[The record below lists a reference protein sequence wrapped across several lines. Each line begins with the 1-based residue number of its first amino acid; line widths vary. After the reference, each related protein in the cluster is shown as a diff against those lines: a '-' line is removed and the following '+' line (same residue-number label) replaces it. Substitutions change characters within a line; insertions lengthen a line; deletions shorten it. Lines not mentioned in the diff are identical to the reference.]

1 MVLQVI
7 IPMAGLGSRFVSQG
21 FQETKFLLPMDG
33 EMMTPMIEL
42 AVTSLKVSVPCRYFF
57 IINESEGED
66 TRLRGILAGMAMKY
80 GWDYTVRGVPGLT
93 EGPASTVYHIHD
105 VLDMEAP
112 LLVVN
117 SDQVLSWDFEA
128 FWERCVGLDGCVL
141 TYTPSYELVLGA
153 TDKHS
158 FVVMDGGVGDG
169 GVGDGGVGLGA
180 RATRFA
186 EKTVLSPWALVGVHY
201 FRTGEM
207 FMVAYM
213 AMVSE
218 GLRAPNGEFYL
229 SLVYEMMVRGGG
241 AVGMYEVGGVS
252 GTGRYYPVGEPGDY
266 FHYLET
272 VGGWGEGVVRDR
284 LLGYRR

>member
-7 IPMAGLGSRFVSQG
+7 IPMAGMGSRFASQG

-33 EMMTPMIEL
+33 VMTPMIEL

-66 TRLRGILAGMAMKY
+66 TRLRRILGDLAVKY
-80 GWDYTVRGVPGLT
+80 GWCYKVWGVPALT
-93 EGPASTVYHIHD
+93 EGPASTVYHIRD
-105 VLDMEAP
+105 FLDMGAP
-112 LLVVN
+112 MLVVN

-128 FWERCVGLDGCVL
+128 FWQRCTGRDGCVL

-158 FVVMDGGVGDG
+158 FVMMGGLEAYEG
-169 GVGDGGVGLGA
+169 G
-180 RATRFA
+180 RALKFA

-201 FRTGEM
+201 FRTAVL
-207 FMVAYM
+207 FVSAYEE
-213 AMVSE
+213 MVSV

-229 SLVYEMMVRGGG
+229 SLVYEMMVRLGWD
-241 AVGMYEVGGVS
+241 VGMYDVTGVT
-252 GTGRYYPVGEPGDY
+252 GKGRYYPVGEPGDY
-266 FHYLET
+266 FHYLKTER
-272 VGGWGEGVVRDR
+272 VGESGEEGSLDYEF
-284 LLGYRR
+284 LLSYRR